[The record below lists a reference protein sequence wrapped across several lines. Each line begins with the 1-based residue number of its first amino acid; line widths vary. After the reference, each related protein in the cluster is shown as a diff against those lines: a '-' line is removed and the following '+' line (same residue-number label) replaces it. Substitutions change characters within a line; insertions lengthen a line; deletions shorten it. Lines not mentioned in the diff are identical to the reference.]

1 MSVVRKSLRTPLSEL
16 ALLQREVNQLFER
29 LGEAERAERPESAAW
44 LPSADVYECNGSLKI
59 VLEVPGFGPESLR
72 VTCRDRELVV
82 AGERR
87 ERRPAAGTAAFVCM
101 ERHQGRFKRVIPIDI
116 AVDFQKAEARLGG
129 GLLVVTLPRLKDR
142 RGRETVIPLRR
153 EE

>member
-29 LGEAERAERPESAAW
+29 LGEAERADHPEGAAW
-44 LPSADVYECNGSLKI
+44 LPSADVYECGGNVK
-59 VLEVPGFGPESLR
+59 VVVEVAGFPADSLR

-82 AGERR
+82 TGERR
-87 ERRPAAGTAAFVCM
+87 EGRPAGSAAFVCM
-101 ERHQGRFKRVIPIDI
+101 ERHQGRFKRVISIDI
-116 AVDFQKAEARLGG
+116 PVDLQKAEARLSG
-129 GLLVVTLPRLKDR
+129 GLLIVTLPRLKDR